1 MRIRNDGSGFSGSGG
16 GGSRSDSFR
25 KGRKPGQKVH
35 GKLVK
40 WISDDRAWVLIDG
53 HHLLAQLQSRPQ
65 VGARL
70 TFIIQQLRPDIVLKE
85 VFEATGVGPGA
96 LNMAGDFET
105 ARTLF
110 ENALRPNAAHVANA
124 PAEARMDAFFSMLT
138 SDSSLRATYL
148 DAVNCSET
156 INSQFGGDSAGKIL
170 YQPWLAPTAR
180 RQLTRVRHKMSSQ
193 QPTGL
198 VEVSVE
204 CETNSLGLVRTELLF
219 KAPSAGYRVKIQRPS
234 LAADLKKVLL
244 ALSFGLPCIDVE
256 CLGVAKLPQGEHGGI
271 LAEFM
276 FTR

>member
-1 MRIRNDGSGFSGSGG
+1 MRIRNDGSGFFGSGG

-65 VGARL
+65 VGAHL
-70 TFIIQQLRPDIVLKE
+70 TFIIQQLHPDIVLKE
-85 VFEATGVGPGA
+85 VFEASGAGPGA
-96 LNMAGDFET
+96 LTMAGDFET

-110 ENALRPNAAHVANA
+110 ENALRTNAATIANA
-124 PAEARMDAFFSMLT
+124 PAEARMDSFFSLLT
-138 SDSSLRATYL
+138 SDSTLRATYL
-148 DAVNCSET
+148 DAVNCLKT
-156 INSQFGGDSAGKIL
+156 INSQFGGDSSGEIM
-170 YQPWLAPTAR
+170 YQPWLAPNAR
-180 RQLTRVRHKMSSQ
+180 RQLTRVRHKLSSHQ
-193 QPTGL
+193 STGL

-204 CETNSLGLVRTELLF
+204 CETKPLGLVRTELLF
-219 KAPSAGYRVKIQRPS
+219 KAPSAGYRLKIQRPS
-234 LAADLKKVLL
+234 LAAALKETLL
-244 ALSFGLPCIDVE
+244 ALPFCLPGIDVE

-276 FTR
+276 FAR